1 MAGKSSKGVVMYLS
15 DGSDPTEMPITAVSN
30 AAPAVI
36 TVTGV
41 AADVPIGSVVKVN
54 DTGFPELDGKY
65 FPVSSAVDAAGS
77 VQVTLT
83 GSDTTASTAV
93 LRAEATLDVWVGGA
107 MTKLCLSSFAF
118 NTETPA
124 AVSVGTY
131 CDPSA
136 SIPGSVTTAGT
147 VTLAGYIDKDDAG
160 YVEILEAVEDGK
172 ERVFSIILPQE
183 QGEIIAPL
191 TLSAVTWDIPLSDG
205 GMAFTASGALGSSP
219 VHRFDV
225 AP

>member
-15 DGSDPTEMPITAVSN
+15 DGTDPLMDPITAVTTGN
-30 AAPAVI
+30 PTVL
-36 TVTGV
+36 TVTQTGTGSGIV
-41 AADVPIGSVVKVN
+41 TVGSVVQVI
-54 DTGFPELDGKY
+54 DSGYPELDGKY
-65 FPVSSAVDAAGS
+65 FPVSAVAGD
-77 VQVTLT
+77 QVTLVGADST
-83 GSDTTASTAV
+83 GSTGTYRPTAM
-93 LRAEATLDVWVGGA
+93 LKVWSGAA

-136 SIPGSVTTAGT
+136 SIPGSVSTAGT
-147 VTLAGYIDKDDAG
+147 VTLGGFIDKDDPG
-160 YVEILEAVEDGK
+160 YVEILEAVEDGL
-172 ERVFSIILPQE
+172 ERVFSIILPQS

-205 GMAFTASGALGSSP
+205 GMAFTATGALGSSP
-219 VHRFDV
+219 VHRFDTV
-225 AP
+225 

>member
-15 DGSDPTEMPITAVSN
+15 DGSDPLSDPITAVTKGN
-30 AAPAVI
+30 PTTL
-36 TVTGV
+36 TVTQTAPGGPV
-41 AADVPIGSVVKVN
+41 TVGSVVKIN
-54 DTGFPELDGKY
+54 DTGYTELDGKY
-65 FPVSSAVDAAGS
+65 FPVSAVAGD
-77 VQVTLT
+77 VVTLV
-83 GSDTTASTAV
+83 GADTTNSTATTV
-93 LRAEATLDVWVGGA
+93 RPEAAMDVWAGNA

-147 VTLAGYIDKDDAG
+147 VTLSGFIDKDDAG

-172 ERVFSIILPQE
+172 ERVFSIILPQS

-219 VHRFDV
+219 VHRFDTV
-225 AP
+225 

>member
-15 DGSDPTEMPITAVSN
+15 DGSDPGKDPITAVTKGNPTTITVTSTP
-30 AAPAVI
+30 APAVPV
-36 TVTGV
+36 TV
-41 AADVPIGSVVKVN
+41 GSIVKIN
-54 DTGFPELDGKY
+54 DTGYPELDGKY
-65 FPVSSAVDAAGS
+65 FPVSAVAGD
-77 VQVTLT
+77 VVTLV
-83 GSDTTASTAV
+83 GADTTNSTGAAI
-93 LRAEATLDVWVGGA
+93 RPEAMADVWTGTE

-147 VTLAGYIDKDDAG
+147 VTLSGFIDKDDAG

-172 ERVFSIILPQE
+172 ERVFSIILPQM

-219 VHRFDV
+219 VHRFDTV
-225 AP
+225 